1 MSDALSSVESKAR
14 PQTRDAAVTLR
25 DDVEAAMQRFPV
37 RVRRDVRRLARSSPR
52 LADLAVVY
60 PGLLYALATQHGT
73 LAQRSQAKA
82 LVENGAQLKV
92 VARAMGMPMWLR
104 RLPPEAFVSLPEH
117 LPKSESFGRRI
128 ASRMPR
134 APRESALWLAAVLFA
149 ERACHEDFAIWL
161 AGQHVFAEEGDTERL
176 IAVIAAYAWFS
187 GQPETDAH
195 KLIVVPWRPEV
206 GIETAL
212 CAAKS
217 WFNRLRLVLQ
227 MPLGAVTD
235 PWLRPGTA
243 NGYTFEPLLDH
254 PTILAE
260 AQAMQNCADQYGE
273 RIVRERC
280 RLFSIRRNG
289 SRIATLEI
297 GPHQRESGVLAINQL
312 KARHNMAASTDVWQA
327 AYAWMS
333 GQQGLKRLPPISAG
347 ARDFDQDAWG
357 RLLKP
362 YRDCKEGA
370 PWLGSEASHLMF
382 AGLDTELA
390 NLARRAGVMSWLF
403 T

>member
-1 MSDALSSVESKAR
+1 MRSASV
-14 PQTRDAAVTLR
+14 VLR
-25 DDVEAAMQRFPV
+25 EDVEAAVQRFPSGI
-37 RVRRDVRRLARSSPR
+37 RREVRRLARSSPR
-52 LADLAVVY
+52 LADLALVF
-60 PGLLYALATQHGT
+60 PGLLFALAARRGSI
-73 LAQRSQAKA
+73 AQRMQAKA
-82 LVENGAQLKV
+82 LVENGALLKV
-92 VARAMGMPMWLR
+92 VARAMGLPMWLR
-104 RLPPEAFVSLPEH
+104 RLPPEAFVSLPEQ

-134 APRESALWLAAVLFA
+134 SARESALWLSAVLFA

-161 AGQHVFAEEGDTERL
+161 AGQHAIAEDGDPEKL

-187 GQPETDAH
+187 GQPQTDAH
-195 KLIVVPWRPEV
+195 KLIVVPWRPEI
-206 GIETAL
+206 GLETAL

-235 PWLRPGTA
+235 SWLQPA
-243 NGYTFEPLLDH
+243 LINGYTFEPLLDH
-254 PTILAE
+254 PSILAE

-289 SRIATLEI
+289 SRVATLEV

-327 AYAWMS
+327 AYAWMAI
-333 GQQGLKRLPPISAG
+333 QQGLKRLPPLSAG
-347 ARDFDQDAWG
+347 ARDFDQEAWA
-357 RLLKP
+357 RLLQP
-362 YRDCKEGA
+362 YRAATAGA
-370 PWLGSEASHLMF
+370 PWLEREASHLMF
-382 AGLDTELA
+382 AGLDAELS